1 MKIKDIEKQLK
12 NEISEASS
20 CDISEIMSKCAQNEE
35 KELICEPVLATEGAP
50 SYIKAR
56 GAKKSLIVTA
66 IAVFIMALAIL
77 FMLHLINSRP
87 RGGYI
92 VIDIN
97 PSLEIAYDENGC
109 VIDVTPLNEDAEVIL
124 CDVEL
129 SGKDYKDAITLLVDN
144 CVKLGYLSPQREDN
158 AIMATVVTEKG
169 EKNERMTETVKQAFT
184 EEFSQRKMLGVVI
197 TGVQNPELQEEAEK
211 FGIDAQKY
219 SLIQQYINAGGVL
232 SEEEYSKTSIRELY
246 SFIYNKKK
254 EEKQSIRDSLEKEAG
269 QLESELFDKVS
280 RDFEGIKEKLP
291 ENSEARERLD
301 EILKKNGE
309 EQIDELIGL
318 LSELENSEDGISKEL
333 IAQIK
338 NEISDKK
345 DKYNQKKEELSEIS
359 KSPEDKK
366 NERLDVFGEV
376 VEGEL
381 DVDLDKWQS
390 EKEEQFQKEWYDQK
404 EQWDSDRKND
414 STTPPKGEEPNNEGK
429 PQQQRP

>member
-50 SYIKAR
+50 SYNRAR

-109 VIDVTPLNEDAEVIL
+109 VIDVTPLNEDAEVLL

-158 AIMATVVTEKG
+158 AIMATAVTEKG

-197 TGVQNPELQEEAEK
+197 TGVQSPELQEEAEK

-219 SLIQQYINAGGVL
+219 SLIQQYINAGGEL

-291 ENSEARERLD
+291 ENSESRERLD

-414 STTPPKGEEPNNEGK
+414 STVPPKGEEPNNEEK